1 MIGNKKTLIAM
12 AAAFACGMPLLAQ
25 AQSSVTIYGRLYPQL
40 NSARAYGATPAGTA
54 GNTLVGAIA
63 SPAADD
69 VDGTVMESS
78 NSRLGFRGSESLG
91 GSLKAIWQLELG
103 VGVDN
108 GIGGD
113 GTRLFSRDN
122 FVGLSGNA
130 GTVKIG
136 RMDTIYK
143 NIGDSLSFLGISSG
157 NFVASSSVLS
167 KPGIGDSSSSFH
179 LRRDNVVQYESPEVG
194 GFQGLVSY
202 SLGEISNSTRNNSLF
217 GAGITYEGGP
227 FYFALAH
234 ERHYEFFG
242 GSRNVARALSNY
254 DRTLRVGLP
263 GTSSTDTATRLT
275 AQYAVT
281 KNTKVEANISR
292 LDYDEEGG
300 AAGRFENYHT
310 DTWSINGQHK
320 MGAVVLQASYASG
333 DDGSCSLVG
342 GAACNTAGLGGSQ
355 LNLGASYSLSKRTMV
370 YLIGSKLKNEAFANR
385 SNLGEL
391 NDGEVGRGQDVRQVA
406 VGLSHTF

>member
-1 MIGNKKTLIAM
+1 MIRNKKTLIAM

-25 AQSSVTIYGRLYPQL
+25 AQSNVTIYGKLYPQL
-40 NSARAYGATPAGTA
+40 NSARAYGATAAGTG
-54 GNTLVGAIA
+54 GNTLVGTIS
-63 SPAADD
+63 SPAADN
-69 VDGTVMESS
+69 VDGTFLESS
-78 NSRLGFRGSESLG
+78 NSRLGFRGTESLG
-91 GSLKAIWQLELG
+91 GSLKAIWQLEMG

-108 GIGGD
+108 GLGGD
-113 GTRLFSRDN
+113 GSRLFSRN
-122 FVGLSGNA
+122 TFVGLSGNA
-130 GTVKIG
+130 GMVKIG
-136 RMDTIYK
+136 RFDTVYK
-143 NIGDSLSFLGISSG
+143 DIGDSLSFLGISSG
-157 NFVASSSVLS
+157 NFVSSSAVLS
-167 KPGIGDSSSSFH
+167 KPGIGGSASSFH
-179 LRRDNVVQYESPEVG
+179 LRRDNAILYESPAVG
-194 GFQGLVSY
+194 GFQGQVMY
-202 SLGEISNSTRNNSLF
+202 SLGESGRGSRKNSLVS
-217 GAGITYEGGP
+217 GGITYEGGP

-234 ERHYEFFG
+234 ERHYDFFG

-254 DRTLRVGLP
+254 DRTLGRGLP
-263 GTSSTDTATRLT
+263 GTSATDIATRLT
-275 AQYAVT
+275 AQYKAT

-342 GAACNTAGLGGSQ
+342 GAACNTSGLGGGQ

-370 YLIGSKLKNEAFANR
+370 YLIGSKLRNEAFANR

-391 NDGEVGRGQDVRQVA
+391 NDGGVGRGQDMRQVA
-406 VGLSHTF
+406 LGLSHTF

>member
-12 AAAFACGMPLLAQ
+12 AAAFACGTPLLAQ
-25 AQSSVTIYGRLYPQL
+25 AQSNVTVYGKLYPQL
-40 NSARAYGATPAGTA
+40 NSARAYGATAAGTS
-54 GNTLVGAIA
+54 GNILIGTIA
-63 SPAADD
+63 SPTAED
-69 VDGTVMESS
+69 VEGTVLESS

-91 GSLKAIWQLELG
+91 GSLKAIWQLEMAL
-103 VGVDN
+103 GVDN

-122 FVGLSGNA
+122 FVGLSGNG
-130 GTVKIG
+130 GTLKIG
-136 RMDTIYK
+136 RLDTIYK

-157 NFVASSSVLS
+157 NFVAISSVLA
-167 KPGIGDSSSSFH
+167 KPGIGDSGSSFH
-179 LRRDNVVQYESPEVG
+179 LRRDNVVQYESPTVN
-194 GFQGLVSY
+194 GFQGMVSY
-202 SLGEISNSTRNNSLF
+202 SLGEIANSTRNNSLF
-217 GAGITYEGGP
+217 GAGVTYEGGP

-234 ERHYEFFG
+234 ERHYDFFG
-242 GSRNVARALSNY
+242 GSRNVARPLSNY
-254 DRTLRVGLP
+254 DRTLRRGLP

-281 KNTKVEANISR
+281 KNTKVEANIAR
-292 LDYDEEGG
+292 MDYDEEGG
-300 AAGRFENYHT
+300 AAGRFQNYQT

-320 MGAVVLQASYASG
+320 MGAVMLQASYASG

-342 GAACNTAGLGGSQ
+342 GGACTTAGLGGSQ

-370 YLIGSKLKNEAFANR
+370 YLIGSKLRNEAFANR

-391 NDGEVGRGQDVRQVA
+391 NDGAVARGQDIRQIA
-406 VGLSHTF
+406 LGLSHTF